1 MFWQFTRKV
10 DSFVENVLNEL
21 PIVLAIAYSIELML
35 VKYNQIILNQHSSC
49 PLTQCLSSMNLS
61 TFTSRRF

>member
-21 PIVLAIAYSIELML
+21 PIVLAIAYSFELML
-35 VKYNQIILNQHSSC
+35 VNIIIL
-49 PLTQCLSSMNLS
+49 
-61 TFTSRRF
+61 F